1 MGTKN
6 YGVSNKA
13 KLLNITRQT
22 EGQTYMQVLLR
33 FIQERFLYRLSVR
46 EYRENF
52 FLKGGAL
59 LYAHERFNARP
70 TLDMDFMGDRID
82 RDKQNIKQAFRT
94 ICAIECEEDGVTFD
108 CGEEDVMVEDIA
120 LDREYNGVCVHLTAH
135 LDTIVQPISMDVGF
149 GDVIIPEPVNLDY
162 PLLLEDLPEVNV
174 AAYSLETVVAEKFQT
189 MIDRSEG
196 NSRMKDF
203 FDVYTI
209 LKSGKMDAAVLED
222 AVREVMANRGSAYME
237 NHPLF
242 DTKFA
247 ASEQRQTMWR
257 AFLRKMNYPVAL
269 EFGEVMDVITK
280 ALKPM
285 WELKKIKYEE

>member
-1 MGTKN
+1 MAEKN

-13 KLLNITRQT
+13 KLLNITRKT

-33 FIQERFLYRLSVR
+33 FIQERFLYRLSVSEFR
-46 EYRENF
+46 EHF

-82 RDKQNIKQAFRT
+82 RDKENIKQAFRA
-94 ICAIECEEDGVTFD
+94 ICAIECEEDGVRFD
-108 CGEEDVMVEDIA
+108 CGEEDVTVEDIT
-120 LDREYNGVCVHLTAH
+120 LEREYNGVCVHLTAH
-135 LDTIVQPISMDVGF
+135 LGTIVQPISMDVGF
-149 GDVIIPEPVNLDY
+149 GDVIIPEPVDLDY
-162 PLLLEDLPEVNV
+162 PLLLEGLPEVNV

-189 MIDRSEG
+189 MIDRAES

-209 LKSGKMDAAVLED
+209 LKSGKVDTAVLEE
-222 AVREVMANRGSAYME
+222 AVREVLANRGTEYME
-237 NHPLF
+237 GHPLF
-242 DTKFA
+242 ERGFA
-247 ASEQRQTMWR
+247 ETEQRQTMWR
-257 AFLRKMNYPVAL
+257 AFLRKMKYPVAL

-285 WELKKIKYEE
+285 WERMKKI

>member
-1 MGTKN
+1 M
-6 YGVSNKA
+6 
-13 KLLNITRQT
+13 
-22 EGQTYMQVLLR
+22 
-33 FIQERFLYRLSVR
+33 
-46 EYRENF
+46 
-52 FLKGGAL
+52 
-59 LYAHERFNARP
+59 
-70 TLDMDFMGDRID
+70 
-82 RDKQNIKQAFRT
+82 
-94 ICAIECEEDGVTFD
+94 
-108 CGEEDVMVEDIA
+108 
-120 LDREYNGVCVHLTAH
+120 
-135 LDTIVQPISMDVGF
+135 
-149 GDVIIPEPVNLDY
+149 
-162 PLLLEDLPEVNV
+162 NV

-257 AFLRKMNYPVAL
+257 AFLRKMKYPVAL